1 MSLYLDHN
9 ATAPLEPRVLD
20 AMQPWLLGVHGNP
33 ASVHRPG
40 RAAHEALEAARAD
53 VAALVGAQPA
63 QVVFT
68 GGGTEADN
76 LALKGVCAGIPNG
89 KLLVGSI
96 EHSAVLGP
104 ADALAKLGWQVE
116 HIPVDGEG
124 RYDLAALKTML
135 AVGGVKLVSVMRAN
149 NETGVLQDVAA
160 IAALVHGA
168 GALLHCDAVQAA
180 GKIPVDFKALGADLM
195 TLSAHKMNGPRG
207 VGALIM
213 DRRVDLTPLVHGG
226 GQEQGLRGGTENLA
240 GIVGFGRAAAL
251 AKSEL
256 ATRAEHP
263 RVLRDALE
271 AEVRKLPGARIFS
284 SGAERLPNTLQFGIE
299 GLDGEWLV
307 MELDKRGI
315 AVSSGSACHS
325 GSGEPSHVLTA
336 MGHEPAI
343 AKGALRVS
351 FGLGNTPADAQTVAK
366 ALNEIVSSRPKNVA
380 AVGW

>member
-1 MSLYLDHN
+1 MHIYLDHN
-9 ATAPLEPRVLD
+9 ATAPLDPRVLE
-20 AMQPWLLGVHGNP
+20 AMQPWLAGVHGNP

-40 RAAHEALEAARAD
+40 RAAHEALEQARAE
-53 VAALVGAQPA
+53 VAALVGAQPTE
-63 QVVFT
+63 VVFT

-76 LALKGVCAGIPNG
+76 LGLKGVCAGAPG
-89 KLLVGSI
+89 GTLLVGAI

-104 ADALAKLGWQVE
+104 AGALAKLGWDVQRL
-116 HIPVDGEG
+116 PVDREG
-124 RYDLAALKTML
+124 HYDLTALDRLL
-135 AVGGVKLVSVMRAN
+135 AGKDVKLVSTMLAN
-149 NETGVLQDVAA
+149 NETGVLEDVAA
-160 IAALVHGA
+160 IARRVHAA

-180 GKIPVDFKALGADLM
+180 GKIPVDFHATGADLM
-195 TLSAHKMNGPRG
+195 TLSAHKLNGPRG
-207 VGALIM
+207 VGALVM

-251 AKSEL
+251 AKAEQ
-256 ATRAEHP
+256 TQRASHAQS
-263 RVLRDALE
+263 LRDALE
-271 AEVRKLPGARIFS
+271 AGVRRLSGVTIFS
-284 SGAERLPNTLQFGIE
+284 GSAVRLPNTLQFGIE

-336 MGHEPAI
+336 MGYEPAI

-351 FGLGNTPADAQTVAK
+351 FGLGNTSQDVEAVLK
-366 ALNEIVSSRPKNVA
+366 ALREIVATGAANVA

>member
-1 MSLYLDHN
+1 MSIYLDHN
-9 ATAPLEPRVLD
+9 ATAPLDPRVLE
-20 AMQPWLLGVHGNP
+20 AMRPWLAGAHGNP

-40 RAAHEALEAARAD
+40 RAAHEALEQARNAVAEL
-53 VAALVGAQPA
+53 VAAKPA
-63 QVVFT
+63 EVIFT

-76 LALKGVCAGIPNG
+76 LALKGTCVGAPRG
-89 KLLVGSI
+89 KLLVGAI

-104 ADALAKLGWQVE
+104 ADALAKLGWDVE
-116 HIPVDGEG
+116 RLPVDHEG
-124 RYDLAALKTML
+124 RYDLAML
-135 AVGGVKLVSVMRAN
+135 DKSLARKDVKLVSTMLAN

-160 IAALVHGA
+160 ITARAHGA
-168 GALLHCDAVQAA
+168 GALAHCDAIQAA
-180 GKIPVDFKALGADLM
+180 GKIAVDFRAIGADLM
-195 TLSAHKMNGPRG
+195 TLSAHKFNGPRG

-251 AKSEL
+251 AKAEL
-256 ATRAEHP
+256 AQRAAHAKG
-263 RVLRDALE
+263 LRDALE
-271 AEVRKLPGARIFS
+271 ADVRKLPGTQIFS
-284 SGAERLPNTLQFGIE
+284 GGTERLPNTLQFGIE
-299 GLDGEWLV
+299 GIDGEWLV

-336 MGHEPAI
+336 MGYASAV

-351 FGLGNTPADAQTVAK
+351 FGLGNTQADVTAMTAALRDIVA
-366 ALNEIVSSRPKNVA
+366 SRPARVA